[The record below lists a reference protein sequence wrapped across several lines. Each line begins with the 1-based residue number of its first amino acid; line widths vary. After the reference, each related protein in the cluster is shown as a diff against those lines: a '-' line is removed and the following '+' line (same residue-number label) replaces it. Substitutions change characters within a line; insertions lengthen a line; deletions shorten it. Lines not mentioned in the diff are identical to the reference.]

1 MLTNVNLEKA
11 QEILLGHVDS
21 LPYEFVS
28 LLKALDRVVH
38 RDLFAVHDLPPY
50 PQAAMDGYAVPA
62 GASGRNKSYTVTEH
76 LQPGEMPGSPLGP
89 GLATAVV
96 TGGPLPAGTGA
107 VIPHEAARHGED
119 SVTFKVEVTP
129 GSNIKP
135 LGEDFLSGAL
145 LARRGDRITP
155 GLMSALAAFG
165 KNEVEVFCRPRVAVL
180 SLGQEIV
187 PCHVKPSAGQR
198 RDSNGPLLAA
208 LVSRDGGMVK
218 DVEAVGVEN
227 TAQVEVRL
235 QKLLQRA
242 DLVLTTGGAASGASD
257 QALQVL
263 RQMGAQPLFWG
274 VKIKPGS
281 HSGAV
286 VSNGKLI
293 VSLSGNPAAC
303 AVGYYLL
310 VAPVLRAMQGLSP
323 YPQRLSALCAN
334 TFLKKGG
341 PRRFVQGYAT
351 CSDEGWMVT
360 VLPGQKSSM
369 MRALI
374 GSNALIE
381 LPAGHLPLYEGSKVS
396 VILLNSLYNGRNGY
410 EKSQPLND

>member
-21 LPYEFVS
+21 LPCELVS
-28 LLKALDRVVH
+28 LLKALDRVVY
-38 RDLFAVHDLPPY
+38 RDVFAVHDLPPY
-50 PQAAMDGYAVPA
+50 PQAAMDGYAVPT
-62 GASGRNKSYTVTEH
+62 GASGGNKSFTVIEL
-76 LQPGEMPGSPLGP
+76 LQPGEMPGNPLGP
-89 GLATAVV
+89 GLVTAVV
-96 TGGPLPAGTGA
+96 TGGPLPVGTGA
-107 VIPHEAARHGED
+107 VIPYESARYGEGN
-119 SVTFKVEVTP
+119 VTFAVEVKP
-129 GSNIKP
+129 GDNIKP
-135 LGEDFLSGAL
+135 LGEDFLSGDL
-145 LARRGDRITP
+145 LARRGDRVNP
-155 GLMSALAAFG
+155 GLISALAAFG
-165 KNEVEVFCRPRVAVL
+165 KNEVEVFCHPKVAVL

-187 PCHVKPSAGQR
+187 PSHVKPSAGQR

-208 LVSRDGGMVK
+208 LVSRDGGQVTG
-218 DVEAVGVEN
+218 VEAVGVEN
-227 TAQVEVRL
+227 TAQVEDRL
-235 QKLLQRA
+235 QKLLQQA
-242 DLVLTTGGAASGASD
+242 DLVLTTGGAASGVSD

-281 HSGAV
+281 HSGATV
-286 VSNGKLI
+286 CKGKLI
-293 VSLSGNPAAC
+293 ISLSGNPAAC

-323 YPQRLSALCAN
+323 YLQRLSALCAN
-334 TFLKKGG
+334 SFLKKGG

-351 CSDEGWMVT
+351 CSNEGWMVT

-381 LPAGHLPLYEGSKVS
+381 LPAGHPPLYEGSKVS
-396 VILLNSLYNGRNGY
+396 VILLSPLHNGRNGY
-410 EKSQPLND
+410 EKSQQLND